1 LVRPHVL
8 KSTYNAANHGTVRH
22 QILLAEFCN
31 LRLHFMGANRQ
42 VTGSRYCLEAGGK
55 ELVIDYGL
63 FQERPF
69 EQRNWDPC
77 LIPPNEVEAVCLTHI
92 HIDHSGLLPRFIK
105 QGFEGP
111 IYATQ
116 PTCEFAPIVLAD
128 AARIQAED
136 AEYKRKRHQKEGRL
150 QKMRIPEPLYSDADA
165 MKTVQLMRGVGYGK
179 PIDIHGAF
187 RVTYHDAG
195 HILGSAMLEI
205 DVIEGASTRK
215 VIFSGDLGQ
224 NDKPLIRDP
233 SLLKAADYVVM
244 ESTYGDR
251 NHKEAGPVV
260 DQLAEIINKTVRRG
274 GQVVIPTFAIERA
287 QELMY
292 YLSQLVHED
301 RIPDVPI
308 FLDSPMAVDVTG
320 VYTKFPDY
328 LDADAMKML
337 RDGKSPLKFAGLKLS
352 SSVQESKE
360 INQRR
365 GPAIIMA
372 TSGMCD
378 AGRIK
383 HHLKHTLERPD
394 CTILFVGHQGSG
406 TLGRIILD
414 GARKVRIH
422 GGEYVVRA
430 EKAQI
435 YGFSGHADRDD
446 LIRWISHFDGSPKRV
461 FLTHGEEEPARS
473 LGQYIETELKLPVTI
488 PNYRETVDLG

>member
-1 LVRPHVL
+1 MPLDRL
-8 KSTYNAANHGTVRH
+8 ARYGQALS
-22 QILLAEFCN
+22 LAELFIV
-31 LRLHFMGANRQ
+31 RLHFMGANRQ
-42 VTGSRYCLEAGGK
+42 VTGSRYCLEVGEK
-55 ELVIDYGL
+55 QLVIDYGL
-63 FQERPF
+63 FQERPY

-77 LIPPNEVEAVCLTHI
+77 LVNPNDVEAVCLTHI

-111 IYATQ
+111 IYATR

-136 AEYKRKRHQKEGRL
+136 AEYKRKRHFKEGRTDKTRMP
-150 QKMRIPEPLYSDADA
+150 QPLYSDADA
-165 MKTVQLMRGVGYGK
+165 MQTVQQMRGVGYRE
-179 PIDIHGAF
+179 PIDIHGTF

-205 DVIEGASTRK
+205 DVTEGATTK
-215 VIFSGDLGQ
+215 KIIFSGDLGQ

-251 NHKEAGPVV
+251 NHKDAGPVI
-260 DQLAEIINKTVRRG
+260 DQLADIINRTVKRG

-292 YLSQLVHED
+292 YLSHLVHED

-308 FLDSPMAVDVTG
+308 FLDSPMAVDVTQ
-320 VYTKFPDY
+320 VYMKFPDY
-328 LDADAMKML
+328 LDEDAMKML
-337 RDGKSPLKFAGLKLS
+337 REGKSPLKFAGLKLS

-394 CTILFVGHQGSG
+394 CTILFVGHQGNG

-414 GARKVRIH
+414 GAKRVRIH
-422 GGEYVVRA
+422 GSEYVVRA

-446 LIRWISHFDGSPKRV
+446 LIRWISHFDGAPKRV
-461 FLTHGEEEPARS
+461 FLTHGEEEAARS
-473 LGQYIETELKLPVTI
+473 LGQHIESNLKLPVTI
-488 PNYRETVDLG
+488 PNYRETIDLV

>member
-1 LVRPHVL
+1 M
-8 KSTYNAANHGTVRH
+8 
-22 QILLAEFCN
+22 
-31 LRLHFMGANRQ
+31 RLHFMGANRQ

-77 LIPPNEVEAVCLTHI
+77 LIEPNEVEAVCLTHI
-92 HIDHSGLLPRFIK
+92 HIDHSGLLPRFVK
-105 QGFEGP
+105 QGFSGP
-111 IYATQ
+111 IYATK
-116 PTCEFAPIVLAD
+116 PTVDFAPIVLAD

-136 AEYKRKRHQKEGRL
+136 AAYKLKRHQREGRKFAKKL
-150 QKMRIPEPLYSDADA
+150 PEPLYSDADA
-165 MKTVQLMRGVGYGK
+165 MQTVQQMKPVGYGR
-179 PIDIHGAF
+179 PIDIHGVF

-205 DVIEGASTRK
+205 DVIEGATSRK

-233 SLLKAADYVVM
+233 SLLKSADYVVM

-251 NHKEAGPVV
+251 NHGEAGPIV
-260 DQLAEIINKTVRRG
+260 DQLAAIINKTVKRG
-274 GQVVIPTFAIERA
+274 GQVVIPTFAVERA

-292 YLSQLVHED
+292 YLSQLVHD
-301 RIPDVPI
+301 NRIPDIPI
-308 FLDSPMAVDVTG
+308 FLDSPMAVDVTA
-320 VYTKFPDY
+320 VYTKSPEY
-328 LDADAMKML
+328 LDDDAKKML
-337 RDGKSPLKFAGLKLS
+337 KDGRSPLQFPGLRLC

-365 GPAIIMA
+365 SPAIIMA

-378 AGRIK
+378 SGRIK
-383 HHLKHTLERPD
+383 HHLKHTIERPD
-394 CTILFVGHQGSG
+394 CTILFVGHQGKG

-414 GARKVRIH
+414 GTPRVRIH
-422 GGEYVVRA
+422 GAEYVVRA

-446 LIRWISHFDGSPKRV
+446 LIRWISHFDSNPKRV
-461 FLTHGEEEPARS
+461 FLTHGEEDAARS
-473 LGQYIETELKLPVTI
+473 LGQYIEANLKLPVTI
-488 PNYRETVDLG
+488 PNYRETIDLM

>member
-1 LVRPHVL
+1 M
-8 KSTYNAANHGTVRH
+8 
-22 QILLAEFCN
+22 
-31 LRLHFMGANRQ
+31 RLHFMGANRQ

-77 LIPPNEVEAVCLTHI
+77 LINPSDVEAVCLTHI
-92 HIDHSGLLPRFIK
+92 HIDHSGLLPRFVK

-111 IYATQ
+111 IYGTE
-116 PTCEFAPIVLAD
+116 PTCGFAPIVLAD

-136 AEYKRKRHQKEGRL
+136 AEYKARRHQKEGRSG
-150 QKMRIPEPLYSDADA
+150 KTRPAEPLYTDADA
-165 MKTVQLMRGVGYGK
+165 QKTVQLMRGVSYAK
-179 PIDIHGAF
+179 PIDIHGVF

-205 DVIEGASTRK
+205 DVQDGGVSKKI
-215 VIFSGDLGQ
+215 IFSGDLGQ
-224 NDKPLIRDP
+224 NDKPLINDP

-251 NHKEAGPVV
+251 NHGEAGPVI
-260 DQLAEIINKTVRRG
+260 DQLADVINKTVKRG

-292 YLSQLVHED
+292 YLSQLVHSD

-308 FLDSPMAVDVTG
+308 FLDSPMAVDVTA
-320 VYTKFPDY
+320 VYMKYPQY
-328 LDADAMKML
+328 LDSDAKKML
-337 RDGKSPLKFAGLKLS
+337 EGGKSPLKFAGLKLC
-352 SSVQESKE
+352 SSVHESKE

-378 AGRIK
+378 SGRIK
-383 HHLKHTLERPD
+383 HHLKHTIERPD
-394 CTILFVGHQGSG
+394 CTILFVGHQGNG

-414 GARKVRIH
+414 GAPRVRIH
-422 GGEYVVRA
+422 GSEYVVKA
-430 EKAQI
+430 QKAQI

-446 LIRWISHFDGSPKRV
+446 LIRWISHFDGNPKRV

-473 LGQYIETELKLPVTI
+473 LGQYIETQLKLPVTI
-488 PNYRETVDLG
+488 PNYRETIDLA